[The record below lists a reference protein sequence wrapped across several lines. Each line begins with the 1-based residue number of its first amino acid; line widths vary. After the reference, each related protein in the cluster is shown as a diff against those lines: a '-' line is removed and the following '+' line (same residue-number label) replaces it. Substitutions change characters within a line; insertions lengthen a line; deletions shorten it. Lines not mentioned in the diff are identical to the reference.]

1 MFYVVVP
8 HRLAPS
14 YFLLLF
20 LHQDEDLLLVLRQ
33 VPTPRARLN
42 ASAFLSGPAGCAWI
56 LRKSSE
62 HVTIP
67 LRALREVLS
76 MPSIEGTLASRAAD
90 VARRRFF
97 RDEVGTRK

>member
-1 MFYVVVP
+1 LFCFFWTKILPRSTTSSVTGSGAP
-8 HRLAPS
+8 RSPERLG
-14 YFLLLF
+14 
-20 LHQDEDLLLVLRQ
+20 
-33 VPTPRARLN
+33 
-42 ASAFLSGPAGCAWI
+42 LSLGPAGCAWI

-62 HVTIP
+62 RVTIP